1 MSVENFKALS
11 ESFAEAR
18 ILSIDA
24 DRRVER
30 YDLLPSFG
38 NESFDPDKR
47 INPDASKL
55 FLEDIIAV
63 FEGFDEYTFE
73 GKECFV
79 NDEVLDHK
87 FLDFTPEKW
96 ETLTDVEKKEKITN
110 LCEYISQK
118 LDIKNLPEVTFI
130 YEDSSFFGGFSG
142 SDNKLYINEKFLD
155 NPFELVDTIAHELRH
170 AFQFQCAL
178 NPETMLD
185 EMYAVN
191 FEFYIRPE
199 DDYMGYK
206 SQLVESEA
214 SAFAYQFKS
223 ELIKLSGGDA

>member
-1 MSVENFKALS
+1 MSIENFKSLS
-11 ESFAEAR
+11 ESFTEAKIIKTDIDKR
-18 ILSIDA
+18 IETS
-24 DRRVER
+24 
-30 YDLLPSFG
+30 DLFQSSAG
-38 NESFDPDKR
+38 EAFDPDKR
-47 INPDASKL
+47 IEPDASKL
-55 FLEDIIAV
+55 FLEEILAV

-79 NDEVLDHK
+79 NDEFLDRK
-87 FLDFTPEKW
+87 LLDFTPENWKK
-96 ETLTDVEKKEKITN
+96 LTDVEKKEKITD
-110 LCEYISQK
+110 LCDYISRK
-118 LDIKNLPEVTFI
+118 LDIKTPPEVVFI
-130 YEDSSFFGGFSG
+130 NEDRSFFGGFSG
-142 SDNKLYINEKFLD
+142 SDNTLYINEKFLN

-170 AFQFQCAL
+170 AFQFQRAL